1 MLTWKVPLRIEWVQT
16 MKLKDLFVGEINT
29 RLKGTITA
37 FCHQKIKSVNMK
49 GLFVGE
55 INIKCKGTT
64 ADQVNTRWKLKCEK
78 VKVKA

>member
-1 MLTWKVPLRIEWVQT
+1 

-49 GLFVGE
+49 GLFIGE
-55 INIKCKGTT
+55 MNIKFKGTT
-64 ADQVNTRWKLKCEK
+64 ADQVNTR
-78 VKVKA
+78 

>member
-1 MLTWKVPLRIEWVQT
+1 

-49 GLFVGE
+49 GLFIGE
-55 INIKCKGTT
+55 MNIKCKGTI
-64 ADQVNTRWKLKCEK
+64 ADRVSTR
-78 VKVKA
+78 